1 MFTKNNATTCVWLA
15 LAVFPKFEGVVTP
28 DLGVGRLAA
37 AAAAAA
43 AVLRRAVGSRQG
55 YFHLELGA
63 APHPELLLPPSSSLT
78 NPLPASSDR
87 RYSKNSK
94 LTHRRSSGCW
104 LGFSGSGQP

>member
-43 AVLRRAVGSRQG
+43 AAVLRRAVGSRQG

-63 APHPELLLPPSSSLT
+63 APTLSCCCPPHHP
-78 NPLPASSDR
+78 
-87 RYSKNSK
+87 
-94 LTHRRSSGCW
+94 
-104 LGFSGSGQP
+104 